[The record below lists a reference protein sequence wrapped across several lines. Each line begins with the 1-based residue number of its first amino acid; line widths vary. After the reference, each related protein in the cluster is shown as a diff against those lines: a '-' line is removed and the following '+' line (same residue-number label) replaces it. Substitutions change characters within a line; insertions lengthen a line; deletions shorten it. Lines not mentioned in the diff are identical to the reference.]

1 MNNYWK
7 LKAAV
12 LTRQLSMAQLQA
24 EAQKVEAA
32 YAEAMKAEGLD
43 ASDKPFVIA
52 DPEATATESVNWLI
66 VYPNL
71 PAPYKPPFGSFAAP
85 GLVTP

>member
-12 LTRQLSMAQLQA
+12 LTRQLAMSQLNT

-43 ASDKPFVIA
+43 ASKNYQFSDA
-52 DPEATATESVNWLI
+52 DESAVE
-66 VYPNL
+66 VD
-71 PAPYKPPFGSFAAP
+71 A
-85 GLVTP
+85 

>member
-1 MNNYWK
+1 MTNYWK

-12 LTRQLSMAQLQA
+12 LTRQLSMAQLNT

-43 ASDKPFVIA
+43 ASKNYTFNDA
-52 DPEATATESVNWLI
+52 DESAVE
-66 VYPNL
+66 
-71 PAPYKPPFGSFAAP
+71 
-85 GLVTP
+85 VTP

>member
-43 ASDKPFVIA
+43 ASKNYTFNDA
-52 DPEATATESVNWLI
+52 DETAVE
-66 VYPNL
+66 
-71 PAPYKPPFGSFAAP
+71 
-85 GLVTP
+85 VTP

>member
-1 MNNYWK
+1 MTNYWK

-32 YAEAMKAEGLD
+32 YAEAMAAEGLD
-43 ASDKPFVIA
+43 ASKNYTFNDA
-52 DPEATATESVNWLI
+52 DESAVE
-66 VYPNL
+66 
-71 PAPYKPPFGSFAAP
+71 
-85 GLVTP
+85 VTP

>member
-7 LKAAV
+7 LKSAV

-32 YAEAMKAEGLD
+32 YAEAMAAEGLD
-43 ASDKPFVIA
+43 ASKNYTFNDA
-52 DPEATATESVNWLI
+52 NESV
-66 VYPNL
+66 VE
-71 PAPYKPPFGSFAAP
+71 
-85 GLVTP
+85 VTP

>member
-7 LKAAV
+7 LKSAV

-24 EAQKVEAA
+24 EAEKVQAA

-43 ASDKPFVIA
+43 AGKTYTFSDA
-52 DPEATATESVNWLI
+52 DESAVE
-66 VYPNL
+66 
-71 PAPYKPPFGSFAAP
+71 
-85 GLVTP
+85 VTP

>member
-1 MNNYWK
+1 M
-7 LKAAV
+7 

-43 ASDKPFVIA
+43 ASKNYTFNDA
-52 DPEATATESVNWLI
+52 DESAVE
-66 VYPNL
+66 
-71 PAPYKPPFGSFAAP
+71 
-85 GLVTP
+85 VTP

>member
-7 LKAAV
+7 LKSAV
-12 LTRQLSMAQLQA
+12 LTRQLAMAQLNT

-43 ASDKPFVIA
+43 ASKNFTFNDA
-52 DPEATATESVNWLI
+52 DESAVE
-66 VYPNL
+66 
-71 PAPYKPPFGSFAAP
+71 
-85 GLVTP
+85 VTP

>member
-32 YAEAMKAEGLD
+32 YAEAMAAEGLD
-43 ASDKPFVIA
+43 ASKNYTFSDA
-52 DPEATATESVNWLI
+52 DETAVE
-66 VYPNL
+66 
-71 PAPYKPPFGSFAAP
+71 
-85 GLVTP
+85 VTS

>member
-1 MNNYWK
+1 VNNYWR

-32 YAEAMKAEGLD
+32 YAEAMAAEGMEAGKNYQFSD
-43 ASDKPFVIA
+43 AD
-52 DPEATATESVNWLI
+52 ETAVE
-66 VYPNL
+66 
-71 PAPYKPPFGSFAAP
+71 
-85 GLVTP
+85 VTP

>member
-1 MNNYWK
+1 MNNYWR
-7 LKAAV
+7 LKSAV

-43 ASDKPFVIA
+43 AVKTYQFSDA
-52 DPEATATESVNWLI
+52 DETAVEVEA
-66 VYPNL
+66 
-71 PAPYKPPFGSFAAP
+71 
-85 GLVTP
+85 

>member
-1 MNNYWK
+1 MTNYWK

-12 LTRQLSMAQLQA
+12 LTRQLSMAQLNT

-43 ASDKPFVIA
+43 ASKNFTFNDADETAVEVI
-52 DPEATATESVNWLI
+52 P
-66 VYPNL
+66 
-71 PAPYKPPFGSFAAP
+71 
-85 GLVTP
+85 

>member
-24 EAQKVEAA
+24 EAEKVQAA
-32 YAEAMKAEGLD
+32 YAAAMAAEGLD
-43 ASDKPFVIA
+43 AVKTYQFNDA
-52 DPEATATESVNWLI
+52 DETAVE
-66 VYPNL
+66 
-71 PAPYKPPFGSFAAP
+71 
-85 GLVTP
+85 VTA

>member
-32 YAEAMKAEGLD
+32 YAEAMAAEGLD
-43 ASDKPFVIA
+43 ASKNYTFNDA
-52 DPEATATESVNWLI
+52 DESAVE
-66 VYPNL
+66 
-71 PAPYKPPFGSFAAP
+71 
-85 GLVTP
+85 VTP

>member
-24 EAQKVEAA
+24 EAEKVQAA
-32 YAEAMKAEGLD
+32 YSAAMAAEGLD
-43 ASDKPFVIA
+43 ASKNYTFSDA
-52 DPEATATESVNWLI
+52 DESAVE
-66 VYPNL
+66 
-71 PAPYKPPFGSFAAP
+71 
-85 GLVTP
+85 VTP